1 MNRIPFT
8 LRRRFRRGFTPT
20 PICIVA
26 EQAKAEDKQNCRQT
40 LNSLTI
46 RKLVRGFTIFELQ
59 VVSILMIIVTLITS
73 QFWIWF
79 SPCVAEVTA
88 REHILREARI
98 AMQNLACDFG
108 SASGISVSGNVLGID
123 KDRDGDSDVY
133 YFHGDE
139 NDPNTLQRRVGLTG
153 PELTV
158 ADCVSNFIVD
168 EGPPL
173 RITLE
178 FGYHSAVRKL
188 IFRWSEP
195 AP

>member
-1 MNRIPFT
+1 MNRILLT
-8 LRRRFRRGFTPT
+8 LRRRFR
-20 PICIVA
+20 
-26 EQAKAEDKQNCRQT
+26 
-40 LNSLTI
+40 
-46 RKLVRGFTIFELQ
+46 RGFTIFELQ

-108 SASGISVSGNVLGID
+108 SVSGISVNGNILGID
-123 KDRDGDSDVY
+123 KDGDGDGDIY
-133 YFHGDE
+133 YFHGNE
-139 NDPNTLQRRVGLTG
+139 NDPNTLQRRVLSEGT
-153 PELTV
+153 EITV
-158 ADCVSNFIVD
+158 ADCISNFTVD

-188 IFRWSEP
+188 VFWWSEP
-195 AP
+195 EP